1 MSEYIQL
8 RTAEIA
14 THILPRSFAYRISDW
29 IADSYWRRDFR
40 GRTAVMANLRQVF
53 AFQQRPAGQAVLA
66 DHARRTFRYFG
77 RYLVDYFY
85 FSRITA
91 GQVEKLVVKENANLL
106 DEARALKRGILLV
119 SAHLGNWELGGA
131 VIAAMGY
138 TVNGIVLPQKDQRL
152 DEFFAE
158 RRRRRDIKQLRLGRA
173 VRDILAALARNEL
186 VALLADR
193 DYTGHND
200 MAVFF
205 GAEAPLPRGPSWL
218 ASHVGAPI
226 VPGFLLRDDDGRFRL
241 RFGRM
246 LVPERGMPQAVIQRH
261 ICAALEEEIG
271 RNPCQW
277 YMFQE
282 IWDGKGYGLRP
293 PRLL

>member
-1 MSEYIQL
+1 MSEYVQL
-8 RTAEIA
+8 RAAEIV
-14 THILPRSFAYRISDW
+14 TRMLPRPFAYRLSDW
-29 IADSYWRRDFR
+29 IADSFYRRDVR
-40 GRTAVMANLRQVF
+40 GRTAVMANLRQVYLHRG
-53 AFQQRPAGQAVLA
+53 QPADQASLTT
-66 DHARRTFRYFG
+66 HARRTFRYFG

-85 FSRITA
+85 FSGLTSA
-91 GQVEKLVVKENANLL
+91 QVDKLLVIENRKSL
-106 DEARALKRGILLV
+106 DEARALGRGTLLV

-131 VIAAMGY
+131 AVAALGY
-138 TVNGIVLPQKDQRL
+138 TINATVLPHKDPRL

-158 RRRRRDIKQLRLGRA
+158 RRRRRGIQQLRLGRA
-173 VRDILAALARNEL
+173 VRDIRAALARNEM

-205 GAEAPLPRGPSWL
+205 GAEAPMPRGPSWL
-218 ASHVGAPI
+218 AAHTGAAI
-226 VPGFLLRDDDGRFRL
+226 VPGFLLRSDDGRYLL
-241 RFGRM
+241 RFGRTF
-246 LVPERGMPQAVIQRH
+246 VPERGLPPAMIQRH
-261 ICAALEEEIG
+261 ICAMLEEDIG

-293 PRLL
+293 PRLT